1 MKSGYQVL
9 PELTVVQHKRDLQL
23 LHQLRSTMGCG
34 VVRKNHG
41 DRFCWRVR
49 DLKNMQEVIIP
60 FFERYPLRSKKG
72 IEFRRF
78 AKVVAIMLK
87 GEHLTDEGFQRIRAI
102 ASTMNRGD
110 REEGRIKRE
119 SIPG

>member
-1 MKSGYQVL
+1 
-9 PELTVVQHKRDLQL
+9 
-23 LHQLRSTMGCG
+23 
-34 VVRKNHG
+34 
-41 DRFCWRVR
+41 
-49 DLKNMQEVIIP
+49 MQEVIIP

-78 AKVVAIMLK
+78 AKVVAMMSK